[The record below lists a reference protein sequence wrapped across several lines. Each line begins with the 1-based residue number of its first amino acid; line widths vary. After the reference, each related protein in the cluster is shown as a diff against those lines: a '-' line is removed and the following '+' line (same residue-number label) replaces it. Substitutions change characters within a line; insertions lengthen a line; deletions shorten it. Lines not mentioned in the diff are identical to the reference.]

1 MPGNWCCTGHPSVSR
16 MGVQK
21 CIARLKSSTE
31 IVGSRSYMFRMQ
43 ECAQVMGEVVSERSG
58 NKVEGGKKRRIAVK
72 E

>member
-31 IVGSRSYMFRMQ
+31 IVGSRSYMFRIQ
-43 ECAQVMGEVVSERSG
+43 ECTQVMGKSLVRGLGTKEKVAKSEG
-58 NKVEGGKKRRIAVK
+58 
-72 E
+72 